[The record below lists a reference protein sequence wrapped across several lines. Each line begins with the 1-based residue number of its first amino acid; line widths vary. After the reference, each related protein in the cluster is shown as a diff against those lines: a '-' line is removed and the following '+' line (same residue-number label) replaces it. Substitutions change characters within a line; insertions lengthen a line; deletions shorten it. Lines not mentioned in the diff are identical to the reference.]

1 MKGMKE
7 AVLRRTIS
15 LACGIERYEM
25 SKKTLLP
32 FTRMSAHLWIRVW
45 LTVGWPQFTRGDVL
59 VDTYTSKI
67 YVVKSMDLQLLE
79 CTIWTWDGDNEAMVE
94 SDKYPD
100 WWLRVFSTDSIS
112 YVQTRNWGALHTMPL
127 QQLCKTLDQRMMGW
141 RVRHFSALDLAC
153 CFNEME
159 SCRIILGRLKD
170 TTGFLC
176 PRRSRDT
183 FMWACVDD
191 SVDCASL
198 LLVHG
203 TGVSL
208 IAETSINPNML
219 ISAARF
225 DATKIVNMLIKAG
238 ADVNAVDNNVCVML
252 CYVRI
257 KCGVGT
263 KCTSLG
269 VAPWT
274 CRCRELVSESGC
286 QRKCRR
292 RRGTC
297 DVMLCAY

>member
-1 MKGMKE
+1 MKCMKE

-59 VDTYTSKI
+59 VNTYTSKI

-79 CTIWTWDGDNEAMVE
+79 CTMWIWDANGNNETIVK
-94 SDKYPD
+94 SNKYTD
-100 WWLRVFSTDSIS
+100 SWLRVFSSDSIS
-112 YVQTRNWGALHTMPL
+112 SVQTRNWGMLHTMSV
-127 QQLCKTLDQRMMGW
+127 QQLCKTLEQRVTG
-141 RVRHFSALDLAC
+141 RTHQFSALDLAC

-159 SCRIILGRLKD
+159 SCRIILGRLTD
-170 TTGFLC
+170 TTGFLRS
-176 PRRSRDT
+176 RRSKDT

-198 LLVHG
+198 LLAHG

-219 ISAARF
+219 ITAARF
-225 DATKIVNMLIKAG
+225 NAKKIVKLLIAAD
-238 ADVNAVDNNVCVML
+238 ADVNAIGDDVCVML
-252 CYVRI
+252 YV
-257 KCGVGT
+257 
-263 KCTSLG
+263 
-269 VAPWT
+269 
-274 CRCRELVSESGC
+274 
-286 QRKCRR
+286 
-292 RRGTC
+292 
-297 DVMLCAY
+297 Y